1 MYIDW
6 VSVATISTRQDIKSF
21 PAVTLV
27 SYTDGLLGNGSG
39 IPYLYLTPLDFTAQD
54 LTVSITVTEQNLSS
68 LYVFSSMLFLI
79 SSIDKIVNNIDFFL
93 LIKIL
98 IKTYYSI

>member
-1 MYIDW
+1 MNIFILYFQITYVNYYISYNINQFINLLIIFMYTDW
-6 VSVATISTRQDIKSF
+6 VSVATISIRQDIKSF

-54 LTVSITVTEQNLSS
+54 LAVSIVTKQNLYS
-68 LYVFSSMLFLI
+68 LYVFS
-79 SSIDKIVNNIDFFL
+79 
-93 LIKIL
+93 
-98 IKTYYSI
+98 

>member
-1 MYIDW
+1 MYTDW

-54 LTVSITVTEQNLSS
+54 LTVRITVTQQNLS
-68 LYVFSSMLFLI
+68 LYVFSTMLFLI
-79 SSIDKIVNNIDFFL
+79 SSIDKIVNNILIFFF